1 MKKGSRSVFSN
12 KKSKVGNQNITISG
26 GGGGNATVQNS
37 DASYSTTVAAGNTLT
52 LADNIYNLSIDG
64 VFDQTST
71 GPSIKNQNI
80 IITLT

>member
-26 GGGGNATVQNS
+26 GGGDATVQNS
-37 DASYSTTVAAGNTLT
+37 DVSYSTTVAAGNTLT

>member
-12 KKSKVGNQNITISG
+12 KKSKVGAQTIITSG
-26 GGGGNATVQNS
+26 GGGGSATVQNS
-37 DASYSTTVAAGNTLT
+37 DASYSTTVPSGNTLT
-52 LADNIYNLSIDG
+52 LADNVYNLSIDG